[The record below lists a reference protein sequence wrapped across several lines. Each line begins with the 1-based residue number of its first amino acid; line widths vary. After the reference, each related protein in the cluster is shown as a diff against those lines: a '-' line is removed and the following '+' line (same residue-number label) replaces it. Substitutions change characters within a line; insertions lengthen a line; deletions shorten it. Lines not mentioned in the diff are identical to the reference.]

1 MKQVEKAPFA
11 GTSSRKRSPS
21 APSSNSQ
28 PRSRGAGAG
37 DALMPGPVAGGNLP
51 RQVRGRACTER
62 SMQCEGFR
70 TSRRGGRLTATGL
83 RPRLRGSN
91 SSGQRSMPMRSSRDA
106 AMQGLAG
113 LRARRVGEL
122 EASAQRIFP
131 HAHAYL
137 CVRCGWACERASIT
151 ATVGSVG
158 VLLAA
163 GRHLFTIIGNLCNPG
178 APQRARVLW
187 VWGHIRTS
195 SGCHGRISM
204 LSRRISIRC

>member
-21 APSSNSQ
+21 APSSNPQ
-28 PRSRGAGAG
+28 PRSRGAGPGAG
-37 DALMPGPVAGGNLP
+37 DAPMPGPVAGGNLP
-51 RQVRGRACTER
+51 RQVRGRACAEW

-70 TSRRGGRLTATGL
+70 TSRRRGRLTAAGL

-122 EASAQRIFP
+122 EASAQRICP

-137 CVRCGWACERASIT
+137 CVRLWDVDGHVRRHRSQQQWEAS
-151 ATVGSVG
+151 V
-158 VLLAA
+158 
-163 GRHLFTIIGNLCNPG
+163 CCW
-178 APQRARVLW
+178 QR
-187 VWGHIRTS
+187 GDTYS
-195 SGCHGRISM
+195 P
-204 LSRRISIRC
+204 